1 MRISRAKLAEHCII
15 LQIATFFLYLL
26 LNIYQIGF
34 GPASPMILVFSLTIF
49 VIFVVLNLTNINFTI
64 GIPLII
70 TIFYILWI
78 FCKLIIDKAGLG
90 MIRSIFI
97 GTSGGILLFFII
109 GIQVSICIN
118 YFTMQLNG
126 KKVLS
131 QVFNASAI
139 ATCLLFFLMLG
150 RVREDL
156 FLLENING
164 EYQRIGN
171 FLTMFFMIL
180 SKIWII
186 TLNMSSEKKL
196 LICKAYVL
204 NSTYFCVFILSLV
217 LSQLIQSNSA
227 TALILGIGTCTLFL
241 NYLNFESSSK
251 YSSFAK
257 FFVSRLV
264 YFVFIVFSS
273 TVIIILLLTT
283 FFGIN
288 IFDINLFNF
297 GNGGIP
303 SLDSR
308 LKLLSEHGLESTAY
322 APWFGA
328 YNISEIMTGK
338 DGNHPHSLLLSV
350 MAKLGVFGLVL
361 FLSSFFVTLSQT
373 VQVRKR
379 YDQKLHFVS
388 RFYGLGVLLFVF
400 ALGCVTVD
408 LSWSVYWFAL
418 GLIGK
423 NLVINESDK
432 KVQFRA
438 N

>member
-1 MRISRAKLAEHCII
+1 MRISKAKLAEQCII

-26 LNIYQIGF
+26 LNIYQVGF
-34 GPASPMILVFSLTIF
+34 SSASPMILVFSLTIF
-49 VIFVVLNLTNINFTI
+49 VFFVILNLTNINFTI
-64 GIPLII
+64 GVPLII

-90 MIRSIFI
+90 MIWSIFI

-118 YFTMQLNG
+118 YLTMQLNG

-131 QVFNASAI
+131 QIFNASVI
-139 ATCLLFFLMLG
+139 ATFLLIFLMLG

-164 EYQRIGN
+164 EYQRVGN
-171 FLTMFFMIL
+171 FLAMFFITL

-186 TLNMSSEKKL
+186 MINMTSEKKL
-196 LICKAYVL
+196 LIYRAFVF
-204 NSTYFCVFILSLV
+204 NVTYFSVFVLLLV

-241 NYLNFESSSK
+241 KYLNFESSFK
-251 YSSFAK
+251 YSSFTK
-257 FFVSRLV
+257 FFVSRLIF
-264 YFVFIVFSS
+264 FVLIVSS
-273 TVIIILLLTT
+273 SSVIIILLLIA
-283 FFGIN
+283 FFDMN
-288 IFDINLFNF
+288 IFHINLFNF

-308 LKLLSEHGLESTAY
+308 LKLLSEHALEQIAY

-338 DGNHPHSLLLSV
+338 DGNYPHSLLLSA
-350 MAKLGVFGLVL
+350 MAKLGVFGFVL
-361 FLSSFFVTLSQT
+361 FLASFFVTLSQT

-388 RFYGLGVLLFVF
+388 RFYGFGVLLFVF
-400 ALGCVTVD
+400 ALGSMTVD

-418 GLIGK
+418 GFIGK
-423 NLVINESDK
+423 NLVINDSVK
-432 KVQFRA
+432 KVGFSA